1 MQFFYAL
8 RVLFYF
14 CHAAMHWIPWL
25 RLRRPPMSPDHQ
37 TLRHR
42 PTAHPPRPLS
52 KHNKNRI
59 DSLIIDITPRSADN
73 GVMTISGAS
82 TRQELVSAARPPGDM
97 WAFPWNAFEHW
108 QLCDLIVHIWIYCYD
123 ERRVIKSSQRSHVL
137 DYGRKICNSHLK
149 KGGGDR

>member
-1 MQFFYAL
+1 
-8 RVLFYF
+8 
-14 CHAAMHWIPWL
+14 MHSACFSISATQQCTGFHGSACVGHPC
-25 RLRRPPMSPDHQ
+25 RPITRHCDTGRPPTHLGRWVN
-37 TLRHR
+37 TI
-42 PTAHPPRPLS
+42 T
-52 KHNKNRI
+52 NRI

-82 TRQELVSAARPPGDM
+82 TRQELVSAARPPSDM